1 MATHA
6 DWLALVSLDG
16 LVVSE
21 PVLEERFPEGPP
33 PVPAGQHHWFRRQ
46 AERYRVSRG
55 HPDPARRAD
64 GARQWVDYLLAEILD
79 LPAGSAV
86 PGSPGASAW
95 KKAAEVPAELRVFLD
110 ELEQELRP
118 DRVLMGPKGAALVV
132 NLVPPDQELDRKDR
146 REGRWKASPVTK
158 LDRLLRETRQPLGL
172 VTNGE
177 DFRLLYAPA
186 GLTGGQI
193 GWSTRLLT
201 EEKATLDAFAA
212 LLGRESLLPESEEA
226 LSLAD
231 LCRLSQDRQA
241 EVADQLGAQVR
252 NALERLIWAWD
263 EADRAAGGE
272 LLAGMTEAQVYEMGL
287 VVSMRLVFLLYAEER
302 GLLPHGEVLYDQGY
316 GLAFLWHR
324 LLSERR
330 EDPVHMAETSDAWA
344 RFLAACRLVHRGCG
358 HPDLALIAYGGS
370 LFDPERFP
378 VLEHPA
384 CRVSNQVFHEVLHL
398 LLFARQRKGGEP
410 QRVGY
415 WALDVE
421 QIGYVYEGLLDHR
434 CARAGDEPLVKKK
447 GGGEQAWTVSEL
459 TAELTGQEIAEPSE
473 ADLAAL
479 AHFPPAVVEKV
490 RPLAGVIQCDE
501 VVPPGWRY
509 LTTGTSRRAS
519 GAHYTPQFLTER
531 IVRATLEPLVYRCQE
546 GKPGL
551 YVEPREGKSPRE
563 LLSLRICDLAMG
575 SGAFLVQ
582 AVRYLGDRLVEA
594 WDRALARSQGA
605 ELCLPFAEP
614 LRDPLTE
621 RALDPEKRDELRMWA
636 RRYVAERCVFGVDVN
651 PLAVEMA
658 KLSLWLTTLAK
669 DRPFTF
675 VDHALKC
682 GDSLVGVDLEQLRTW
697 SLDRKGQGF
706 PLLEHKVQAAL
717 KRARELRQELEL
729 ISVAEVA
736 DAARKQALHEA
747 AEAALG
753 EVRLAGDLIL
763 APIFGEEKKAK
774 RKALGEKLFGRYT
787 ARMDEAGW
795 EALKA
800 EVSKI
805 LDGQRT
811 FHWPLEFP
819 EVFGQKDAGFDAIVG
834 NPPFV
839 GGRRMRSTFGDK
851 FVESLEEVF
860 PGSSLNADLCAFFY
874 LRAFSLLREG
884 GTQGLLATNTIGQG
898 DSRETGLDRMLAAGG
913 TIFEATSRMPW
924 PGDAAVNVSV
934 VHLVKA
940 AWQGKRRLDGKDVE
954 TISSSL
960 DSMALG
966 AKPVRLAANTEK
978 SFIGCDLKGMGF
990 VLSPEEAQAL
1000 ISKDGHNKD
1009 VLFPYLNG
1017 EDLNTSPDQ
1026 SPSRWVINFFDWPR
1040 EKAEEYKDCFR
1051 IVEDRVKPERVKF
1064 SGKDVQQWP
1073 WWRYWRPRS
1082 ALYLAIDP
1090 LKRVLVIARVSRT
1103 AAFVFLDKGQVFSEQ
1118 TVVFAFDSGAHFAIM
1133 QSSIHEC
1140 WARTFSSSLKT
1151 DLRYSP
1157 SDCFETFPFP
1167 KGKLPSSLDEIGEAY
1182 HEHRRQVML
1191 AKQEGLTKTY
1201 NRFHDPECKDAD
1213 IQKLRDLHVAM
1224 DQAVRDAYGWND
1236 LDLEHGWVE
1245 TRSAEEK
1252 KNKKTGKV
1260 RSVERVEH
1268 RFANSERARK
1278 EVLGRLLS
1286 LNTSRQDQLSLPH
1299 RPVY

>member
-1 MATHA
+1 
-6 DWLALVSLDG
+6 
-16 LVVSE
+16 
-21 PVLEERFPEGPP
+21 
-33 PVPAGQHHWFRRQ
+33 
-46 AERYRVSRG
+46 
-55 HPDPARRAD
+55 
-64 GARQWVDYLLAEILD
+64 VDYLVTEILD
-79 LPAGSAV
+79 LP
-86 PGSPGASAW
+86 ASAW

-110 ELEQELRP
+110 ELQQELRP
-118 DRVLMGPKGAALVV
+118 DRVVMGPKGAALVV
-132 NLVPPDQELDRKDR
+132 TIVPPDQELDRKDR

-186 GLTGGQI
+186 GLTGGQV

-272 LLAGMTEAQVYEMGL
+272 LLSGMTEAQVYEMGL

-384 CRVSNQVFHEVLHL
+384 CRVSNKVFHDVLHL

-459 TAELTGQEIAEPSE
+459 AAELGGSEIPEPTE
-473 ADLAAL
+473 VDLAAL

-563 LLSLRICDLAMG
+563 LLSLRVCDLAMG

-594 WDRALARSQGA
+594 WDRALARSQGTD
-605 ELCLPFAEP
+605 LCLPFAEP

-774 RKALGEKLFGRYT
+774 RKALGEGLFGRYT
-787 ARMDEAGW
+787 ARMDSAGW

-800 EVSKI
+800 EVGQI

-819 EVFGQKDAGFDAIVG
+819 EVFGQKEAGFDAIVG
-834 NPPFV
+834 NPPYI
-839 GGRRMRSTFGDK
+839 GGQFIRRQLGEHMLGYLRERWPKSHGT
-851 FVESLEEVF
+851 
-860 PGSSLNADLCAFFY
+860 ADLVAFFF
-874 LRAFSLLREG
+874 LRAFECLKPG
-884 GTQGLLATNTIGQG
+884 GVFGLLATNTISQG
-898 DSRETGLDRMLAAGG
+898 DTRESGLDQIAAEGGVIFAAVPRMV
-913 TIFEATSRMPW
+913 W
-924 PGDAAVNVSV
+924 PGMAVVNVS
-934 VHLVKA
+934 LVNLLKG
-940 AWQGKRRLDGKDVE
+940 AWQGKLLLDGSPAQS
-954 TISSSL
+954 ISTSL
-960 DSMALG
+960 DAFGHQS
-966 AKPVRLAANTEK
+966 KPQLLEENAGK
-978 SFIGCDLKGMGF
+978 SYIGSYVLGMGF

-1000 ISKDGHNKD
+1000 IAKDLRNKE

-1017 EDLNTSPDQ
+1017 EDLNTNPDQ
-1026 SPSRWVINFFDWPR
+1026 SPSRWVINFHDWPL
-1040 EKAEEYKDCFR
+1040 EKAEQYPDCIA
-1051 IVEDRVKPERVKF
+1051 IVREKVYPERVNNPRK
-1064 SGKDVQQWP
+1064 P
-1073 WWRYWRPRS
+1073 RRERWWRFAECAPNLYS
-1082 ALYLAIDP
+1082 AIASLD
-1090 LKRVLVIARVSRT
+1090 RVLVCSLVTKHLCITFQPSS
-1103 AAFVFLDKGQVFSEQ
+1103 QVFMHKLC
-1118 TVVFAFDSGAHFAIM
+1118 VFASRDASFFAVL
-1133 QSSIHEC
+1133 QSCFHVS
-1140 WARTFSSSLKT
+1140 WAWQFSSTMKT
-1151 DLRYSP
+1151 DLNYSP

-1167 KGKLPSSLDEIGEAY
+1167 KGRLPRSLDEIGEAY

-1201 NRFHDPECKDAD
+1201 NRFHDPTCKDAD

-1224 DQAVRDAYGWND
+1224 DLAVRDAYGWKD

-1245 TRSAEEK
+1245 TRSTEEK
-1252 KNKKTGKV
+1252 KDRKTGKV
-1260 RSVERVEH
+1260 RSVERLEH
-1268 RFANSERARK
+1268 RFTISEKAK
-1278 EVLGRLLS
+1278 KGVLVRLLEA
-1286 LNTSRQDQLSLPH
+1286 NKGR
-1299 RPVY
+1299 R